1 MSLSFI
7 LLLTSN
13 VTYLLS
19 RATLKDDMKVH
30 VGFKKKFGCESMQY
44 TKIWLVEELLMYTL
58 GLILKQV
65 FESNFCF
72 IYVSTNAMFAIKLHQ
87 LHLSTILFYYVIL

>member
-1 MSLSFI
+1 VLYVTQFHPSLNFKC
-7 LLLTSN
+7 
-13 VTYLLS
+13 YLLS

-30 VGFKKKFGCESMQY
+30 VDFKKKFGCESMQY

-65 FESNFCF
+65 FESNFSFVLYMSPQMQC
-72 IYVSTNAMFAIKLHQ
+72 L
-87 LHLSTILFYYVIL
+87 L

>member
-7 LLLTSN
+7 FLLTSN

-44 TKIWLVEELLMYTL
+44 TKIWLVEELLMYT
-58 GLILKQV
+58 
-65 FESNFCF
+65 
-72 IYVSTNAMFAIKLHQ
+72 H
-87 LHLSTILFYYVIL
+87 